1 MIPDCDLGS
10 GIKFHSGGGSR
21 TTRMLLTP
29 VGSAEFMAPEV
40 VEAFIEDSEEDL
52 VYDKR
57 CDLWSLGVMTY
68 ILFFAISDKK
78 NHEDLDYLTLIEVD
92 VTYPSQVKFK
102 LNSTSTVGIT
112 EHDFV
117 LIAPRQE
124 PLIVAAK
131 HEGV

>member
-1 MIPDCDLGS
+1 
-10 GIKFHSGGGSR
+10 
-21 TTRMLLTP
+21 MLLTP
-29 VGSAEFMAPEV
+29 VGSAEFMAREV

-52 VYDKR
+52 AYDKR

>member
-1 MIPDCDLGS
+1 MVTLSSPPVTS
-10 GIKFHSGGGSR
+10 PTSR
-21 TTRMLLTP
+21 
-29 VGSAEFMAPEV
+29 SAEFMAPEV

-52 VYDKR
+52 AYDKR